1 MLDLKV
7 HKPEN
12 FHGRRDEPWKV
23 WSRQFKTYCN
33 AIRTG
38 FRKALEWSENFEGEC
53 IDESAIDSM
62 GWPQARLADEK
73 LYDFLVMICKGDA
86 LVIVETYDGLG
97 FEAWRQLHKRYAP
110 SGGRYELEMM
120 SRIMNPTKVGRIQ
133 DLPGAILRF
142 ERDVRTYEA
151 RTGRQFPLEWKTPTF
166 LKLLPDSH
174 RDELERRY
182 MMGTR
187 DYETLVASVRGFSQE
202 AWFNQKGPS
211 DMDVDMIEPNSTS
224 IDEIARRS
232 TFDEFVSI
240 WAGQHPE
247 EQAVDYMGP
256 KGGKGKG
263 KGWQQRQQQQRQAS
277 QATTTTTTTAKAAN
291 QQEETRRC
299 RWCKKRG
306 HLVRDCPERKAG
318 KPKTGVGSLEYEG
331 DYHEAIT
338 DAECG
343 GLDFSLS
350 MCEKCCDG
358 DGGDAYI
365 PAYTMLNTCMTTAH

>member
-1 MLDLKV
+1 MALPVEQQVAQLTDELAQARAQLLRVSNEIAATRNQAAQAIADSEARTAALIARIGAEGGRGDEIKMLDLKV
-7 HKPEN
+7 HKPDN

-120 SRIMNPTKVGRIQ
+120 SRIMNPSKVGRIQ

-142 ERDVRTYEA
+142 ERDIRNYEA
-151 RTGRQFPLEWKTPTF
+151 RTGRRFPPEWKTPTF

-182 MMGTR
+182 QMGMR
-187 DYETLVASVRGFSQE
+187 D
-202 AWFNQKGPS
+202 
-211 DMDVDMIEPNSTS
+211 
-224 IDEIARRS
+224 
-232 TFDEFVSI
+232 
-240 WAGQHPE
+240 
-247 EQAVDYMGP
+247 
-256 KGGKGKG
+256 
-263 KGWQQRQQQQRQAS
+263 
-277 QATTTTTTTAKAAN
+277 
-291 QQEETRRC
+291 
-299 RWCKKRG
+299 
-306 HLVRDCPERKAG
+306 
-318 KPKTGVGSLEYEG
+318 
-331 DYHEAIT
+331 
-338 DAECG
+338 
-343 GLDFSLS
+343 
-350 MCEKCCDG
+350 
-358 DGGDAYI
+358 
-365 PAYTMLNTCMTTAH
+365 